1 MIIQD
6 DNGLEH
12 AYTIHIRCK
21 RQKYSCVH
29 FLCSIKSTALLWP
42 WCPRDTV
49 PPPPHPEMYSTFLPE
64 RRPCHNIQCT
74 EFKNTLSFDATI
86 ETFQVFVWKL
96 GRNFLWNRTVLP
108 CRPSV
113 PYVSSFTGAFSSL
126 DRTDINLLAIRWV
139 IPRQHKNMVD
149 GIEPS
154 ILWDRT
160 QKTPNIQL

>member
-96 GRNFLWNRTVLP
+96 GRNFLWNSTVRCSKP
-108 CRPSV
+108 KPARRNPIPSRGATSISDGG
-113 PYVSSFTGAFSSL
+113 YVLTNVCEHRSSVGGVQWFF
-126 DRTDINLLAIRWV
+126 
-139 IPRQHKNMVD
+139 
-149 GIEPS
+149 
-154 ILWDRT
+154 
-160 QKTPNIQL
+160 